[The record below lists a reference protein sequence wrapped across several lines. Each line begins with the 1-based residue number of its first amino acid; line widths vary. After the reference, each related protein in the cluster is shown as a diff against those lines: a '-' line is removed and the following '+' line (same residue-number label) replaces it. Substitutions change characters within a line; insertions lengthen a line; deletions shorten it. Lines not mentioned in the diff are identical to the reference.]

1 MKELVLT
8 LTQKDVEVILEGL
21 SKLPLEKS
29 LDAFVKTRTQA
40 FDQLNP
46 KPEVQESIN

>member
-1 MKELVLT
+1 MKELILT

-29 LDAFVKTRTQA
+29 LDAFVKARTQA
-40 FDQLNP
+40 YDQLNP
-46 KPEVQESIN
+46 KQESPETTG